1 MSRQRRRFAAAAA
14 RLARATPVGR
24 AGGWLRRAATAV
36 AVALSVLA
44 GGVTSASPAS
54 AATLTLVDNFGHNP
68 TNLQMYEYVPAKLP
82 RHPAVL
88 VVAHWCTGSGPDV
101 YHNTEFASLA
111 DRYGFIVVYPSITG
125 DIKCWDV
132 ASDAALKHDGSSDP
146 AGVMSMVRWEIA
158 KRGANQ
164 HRVYMTGISSGAM
177 LTNVMLAD
185 YPDVFKAGSA
195 FMGVP
200 YHCFY
205 TGTFRGWNSDC
216 STGNIT
222 KTPQEWGDLAR
233 AAHPGHTG
241 RRPRIQL
248 WHGTQDEALDHHNLG
263 EEVKQWTN
271 VHGVGQTPVFTDQPQ
286 PNWTRTR
293 YGDAGTQPPVEANSF
308 QGYGHELP
316 KPGMALLALRFMGL
330 AP

>member
-1 MSRQRRRFAAAAA
+1 
-14 RLARATPVGR
+14 
-24 AGGWLRRAATAV
+24 
-36 AVALSVLA
+36 
-44 GGVTSASPAS
+44 
-54 AATLTLVDNFGHNP
+54 
-68 TNLQMYEYVPAKLP
+68 
-82 RHPAVL
+82 
-88 VVAHWCTGSGPDV
+88 
-101 YHNTEFASLA
+101 A
-111 DRYGFIVVYPSITG
+111 DQYGFIVVYPSITG

-158 KRGANQ
+158 NRGANR
-164 HRVYMTGISSGAM
+164 HRVYMTGASSGAM

-185 YPDVFKAGSA
+185 YPDMFKAGSA

-222 KTPQEWGDLAR
+222 KTPQEWGDLVR
-233 AAHPGHTG
+233 AAYPGYTG
-241 RRPRIQL
+241 PRPRIQL
-248 WHGTQDEALDHHNLG
+248 WHGTEDSGLSHHNLG
-263 EEVKQWTN
+263 EEIKQWTN
-271 VHGVGQTPVFTDQPQ
+271 VLGVSQTPVFTDQPQ
-286 PNWTRTR
+286 SIWTRTR
-293 YGDAGTQPPVEANSF
+293 YGNASTSPPVEANSF

-316 KPGMALLALRFMGL
+316 KPGMALLALKFMGL